1 MSTKNTTPNISLDI
15 KDNGIAI
22 MRLDVQG
29 ERMNPLSLKLMD
41 DFLPVLERVNTET
54 AIKAVII
61 TGNEHAFVAGAD
73 LNMVL
78 AATEPEEGAAMAAAA
93 HKAFDIIAKSKKP
106 YVAAIN
112 GPALGGGY
120 ELAAAC
126 HTRVANKDAKTVVG
140 LPEVQLGLLPAG
152 GGTQR
157 LPRLIGLPKALDIML
172 TGKNVRPL
180 QAKRLGMVDEVVP
193 DEVLLLAA
201 EKRALALTKRQAKT
215 PLWLTLLGY
224 CSVKGIMKLA
234 LEKNPIGRNFVFKQA
249 LKNVLKKTQ
258 GNYPAPEGI
267 IDCVK
272 TGLLLGYRAGAK
284 KEIKTFGKLVAS
296 AESKALINIFFASNE
311 LKKTEYVKAK
321 AKSINKVG
329 VIGGGLMGSG
339 IASVSVE
346 KAKAQVRIKD
356 INEEGIRKSLAHVAG
371 NIDKKV
377 KRRYVTKAER
387 DFTLSHLSG
396 SVDYSGFKNADLVI
410 EAVFEKLELKH
421 QILKE
426 VEKHSN
432 KDTIFA
438 TNTSSLRVE
447 DIASAAKA
455 PSRVV
460 GMHYFSPVEKM
471 PLLEIIVTEKTA
483 PWVTASAVEFG
494 RKQGKTV
501 IVVKDGAGFYVN
513 RILFPYMNEAGR
525 LLMEGVPIDLIDK
538 TMLKFGFPVG
548 PFKLLDE
555 VGLDIG
561 SKIQPNLQGQFG
573 DRMESAGAVEKLI
586 ADKRLGKKSGKG
598 FYLYNQKDKGVD
610 ESVYSMFGVS
620 GNRELPAQDIIERC
634 VYLLL
639 NEAAMCVE
647 DGTVSSARDAD
658 IGAIFGIGFAPFR
671 GGPLRYID
679 SLGLPNVVNT
689 LNSLAE
695 KYGKRYKAAKILT
708 SMAKAGKTFY

>member
-1 MSTKNTTPNISLDI
+1 MTTENISLTI
-15 KDNGIAI
+15 KDNGVAI

-29 ERMNPLSLKLMD
+29 EKMNPLSLSLMD
-41 DFLPVLERVNTET
+41 DFLPVLDQIASDN
-54 AIKAVII
+54 AIKAVIV
-61 TGNEHAFVAGAD
+61 TGNDNAFVAGAD

-78 AATEPEEGAAMAAAA
+78 AATKAEEGSAMAAAA
-93 HKAFDIIAKSKKP
+93 HKAFDMISNSKKP

-112 GPALGGGY
+112 GAALGGGY

-126 HTRVANKDAKTVVG
+126 HARVANNDSKTVVG

-172 TGKNVRPL
+172 TGKNVRPK
-180 QAKRLGMVDEVVP
+180 QAKRMGMVDEVVP
-193 DEVLLLAA
+193 NEVLLLAA
-201 EKRALALTKRQAKT
+201 EKRALALTKRKDKA
-215 PLWLTLLGY
+215 PLWKTALSY
-224 CSVKGIMKLA
+224 CNVKGITKLA
-234 LEKNPIGRNFVFKQA
+234 LEKNPLGRNFVFKKA
-249 LKNVLKKTQ
+249 LEGVMKKTQ

-272 TGLLLGYRAGAK
+272 TGLMFGYKAGAK
-284 KEIKTFGKLVAS
+284 KEIETFGKLVAS
-296 AESKALINIFFASNE
+296 PESKALINIFFASNE
-311 LKKTEYVKAK
+311 LKKTQYVKAK
-321 AKSINKVG
+321 SRPVNKVG

-356 INEEGIRKSLAHVAG
+356 ISEEGIRKSLAHVAG
-371 NIDKKV
+371 NLNKKV
-377 KRRYVTKAER
+377 KRRYVTPAAR
-387 DFTLSHLSG
+387 DFTLSCLSG
-396 SVDYSGFKNADLVI
+396 SVDYQGFQNVDLVI

-426 VEKHSN
+426 VEKNTH

-438 TNTSSLRVE
+438 TNTSSLKVG
-447 DIASAAKA
+447 DIAEAAKA
-455 PSRVV
+455 PTRVI

-483 PWVTASAVEFG
+483 SWVTATAVEFG

-525 LLMEGVPIDLIDK
+525 LLMEGVPVDLIDE

-561 SKIQPNLQGQFG
+561 SKIQPNLEAQFG
-573 DRMESAGAVEKLI
+573 ERMLSAGAVEQLI
-586 ADKRLGKKSGKG
+586 DDNRLGKKSGKG
-598 FYLYNQKDKGVD
+598 FYLYNQKEKGVD
-610 ESVYSMFGVS
+610 ETVYSKLGVS
-620 GNRELPAQDIIERC
+620 GKHELAAEEIIQRC
-634 VYLLL
+634 IYLLL

-647 DGTVSSARDAD
+647 DETVSSPRDAD
-658 IGAIFGIGFAPFR
+658 IGAIFGIGFAPFL

-679 SLGLPNVVNT
+679 TLGVPNVVNT
-689 LNSLAE
+689 LNDLADKHGE
-695 KYGKRYKAAKILT
+695 RYKPAKILLD
-708 SMAKAGKTFY
+708 MASEGKTFY